1 MQHSSTGRGDD
12 VTIAELEARSGMT
25 RANIRFYE
33 SEGFLSPA
41 RRENGY
47 RDYSEADL
55 KLLLRLKLL
64 RALDLPLSEILRL
77 QRGELGLA
85 AAMERH
91 AGQLALER
99 RELSSSEAVCRDIML
114 SGENFES
121 LDVQRWLGELETG
134 AVPPEEDAE
143 PKLICPWRR
152 YFARTL
158 DYLLCEQL
166 LLTPIMLIARPN
178 VDLSGVGVSVA
189 LTVGAIALMLLL
201 EPLCLHYFG
210 TTPGKRLLGLYVERP
225 DGGRLS
231 FGEAARRTF
240 DVLSSGLGFY
250 VPILSQVLLILSWQ
264 KHREGRSLSWEAGSE
279 LRLRRK
285 HQGLLIAVYAAA
297 VCLVLF
303 LGFINEQLSQMPKNR
318 GDISAAEFC
327 ENYNG
332 LAHMDG
338 YLRSYISL
346 TPEGWERSSENSTR
360 LELMGYEAEY
370 SLYET
375 EGVLEK
381 LELRIE
387 SIPGRV
393 SLNFP
398 TQELELALRGSV
410 WGREGSGVLDFYERS
425 MQLVDIE
432 RLAAYGGLYAEDFRL
447 ELPSAAVTCELNGW
461 LGSEL
466 ELLMTIELL

>member
-1 MQHSSTGRGDD
+1 M
-12 VTIAELEARSGMT
+12 TIAELEARSGMT

-55 KLLLRLKLL
+55 ELLLRLKLL
-64 RALDLPLSEILRL
+64 RALDLPLSEILSL

-91 AGQLALER
+91 ASRLALER
-99 RELSSSEAVCRDIML
+99 RGLSNSEAVCRDIML
-114 SGENFES
+114 SGENFKS

-285 HQGLLIAVYAAA
+285 HLRLLTAAYVLLA
-297 VCLVLF
+297 CLAAF
-303 LGFINEQLSQMPKNR
+303 AGFVNKQLSQMPKNR

-338 YLRSYISL
+338 YLYSNVSL
-346 TPEGWERSSENSTR
+346 TPEGWERSNENSTR

-398 TQELELALRGSV
+398 TQELELALRSSI

-432 RLAAYGGLYAEDFRL
+432 RLAAYGGLYAENFRL
-447 ELPSAAVTCELNGW
+447 ELPSAAVTCELNGG

>member
-1 MQHSSTGRGDD
+1 MT
-12 VTIAELEARSGMT
+12 VTIAELEARSGMA

-55 KLLLRLKLL
+55 EQLLRLKLL
-64 RALDLPLSEILRL
+64 RALDLPLSEIRRL

-91 AGQLALER
+91 AGRLALER
-99 RELSSSEAVCRDIML
+99 RGLSSSEAVCRDIML

-134 AVPPEEDAE
+134 AVLPEEDTE

-166 LLTPIMLIARPN
+166 LLTPIMLIAMPN
-178 VDLSGVGVSVA
+178 VALSGFGISVA

-225 DGGRLS
+225 DGGRLG
-231 FGEAARRTF
+231 FGEAVRRTF
-240 DVLSSGLGFY
+240 DVLSCGLGFY
-250 VPILSQVLLILSWQ
+250 VPILSQVLLIRSWL
-264 KHREGRSLSWEAGSE
+264 KHREGRPLSWEAGSE

-285 HQGLLIAVYAAA
+285 HQGLLIAAYAAA

-303 LGFINEQLSQMPKNR
+303 LGFINEQLSQMTKNR
-318 GDISAAEFC
+318 GYISAAEFC

-346 TPEGWERSSENSTR
+346 TPEGWERSSENPTR
-360 LELMGYEAEY
+360 LEIMGYEAEY
-370 SLYET
+370 SFYET

-387 SIPGRV
+387 NIPGRV
-393 SLNFP
+393 SLSFP
-398 TQELELALRGSV
+398 TQELELALMSSV
-410 WGREGSGVLDFYERS
+410 WGREGSGVLDFYERR
-425 MQLVDIE
+425 MQLIDIQQMVN
-432 RLAAYGGLYAEDFRL
+432 YGGSGPEDFRL
-447 ELPSAAVTCELNGW
+447 ELPSAAVTCELNGG
-461 LGSEL
+461 LGSTL
-466 ELLMTIELL
+466 ELLMTIELV

>member
-1 MQHSSTGRGDD
+1 M
-12 VTIAELEARSGMT
+12 TIAELEARSGMT

-55 KLLLRLKLL
+55 ELLLRLKLL

-91 AGQLALER
+91 ASRLALER
-99 RELSSSEAVCRDIML
+99 RGLSNSEAVCRDIML
-114 SGENFES
+114 SGENFKS

-152 YFARTL
+152 YLARTL

-178 VDLSGVGVSVA
+178 VALSGVGVSVA

-250 VPILSQVLLILSWQ
+250 VPILSQVLLILSWL
-264 KHREGRSLSWEAGSE
+264 KHREGRPLSWEADSE

-285 HQGLLIAVYAAA
+285 HQGLLIAVYATA

-332 LAHMDG
+332 FAHMDG
-338 YLRSYISL
+338 YLYSNVSL

-360 LELMGYEAEY
+360 LETMGYEAEY
-370 SLYET
+370 SFYET

-393 SLNFP
+393 SLSFP
-398 TQELELALRGSV
+398 TEELELALRSSV

-432 RLAAYGGLYAEDFRL
+432 RLTAYGGLSAEDFRL
-447 ELPSAAVTCELNGW
+447 ELPSAAVTCELNGG

>member
-1 MQHSSTGRGDD
+1 M
-12 VTIAELEARSGMT
+12 TIAELEARSGMT

-55 KLLLRLKLL
+55 ELLLRLKLL

-99 RELSSSEAVCRDIML
+99 RGLGSSEAVCRDIML

-250 VPILSQVLLILSWQ
+250 VPILSQVLLILSWL
-264 KHREGRSLSWEAGSE
+264 KHREGRPLSWEAGSE

-285 HQGLLIAVYAAA
+285 HLRLLTAAYILLA
-297 VCLVLF
+297 CLAAF
-303 LGFINEQLSQMPKNR
+303 AGFVNEQLSQMPKNR

-338 YLRSYISL
+338 YLYSNVSL

-398 TQELELALRGSV
+398 TEELELALRSSV

-447 ELPSAAVTCELNGW
+447 ELPSAAVTCELNGG

>member
-1 MQHSSTGRGDD
+1 M
-12 VTIAELEARSGMT
+12 TIAELEARSGMT

-55 KLLLRLKLL
+55 ELLLRLKLL

-91 AGQLALER
+91 ADRLDLER

-178 VDLSGVGVSVA
+178 VDLSGVGVSVT

-250 VPILSQVLLILSWQ
+250 VPILSQVLLILSWL
-264 KHREGRSLSWEAGSE
+264 KHREGRPLSWEAGSE

-285 HQGLLIAVYAAA
+285 HLRLLTAAYILLA
-297 VCLVLF
+297 CLAAF
-303 LGFINEQLSQMPKNR
+303 AGFVNEQLSQMPKNR

-332 LAHMDG
+332 LAHKDG

-432 RLAAYGGLYAEDFRL
+432 RLAAYGGLYAENFRL

>member
-1 MQHSSTGRGDD
+1 MT
-12 VTIAELEARSGMT
+12 VTIAELEARSGMA

-55 KLLLRLKLL
+55 EQLLRLKLL
-64 RALDLPLSEILRL
+64 RALDLPLSEIRRL

-91 AGQLALER
+91 AGRLALER
-99 RELSSSEAVCRDIML
+99 RGLSSSEAVCRDIML

-134 AVPPEEDAE
+134 AVLPEEDTE

-166 LLTPIMLIARPN
+166 LLTPIMLIAMPN
-178 VDLSGVGVSVA
+178 VALSGFGISVA

-225 DGGRLS
+225 DGGRLG
-231 FGEAARRTF
+231 FGEAVRRTF
-240 DVLSSGLGFY
+240 DVLSCGLGFY
-250 VPILSQVLLILSWQ
+250 VPILSQVLLIRSWL
-264 KHREGRSLSWEAGSE
+264 KHREGRPLSWEAGSE

-285 HQGLLIAVYAAA
+285 HQGLLIAAYAAA

-318 GDISAAEFC
+318 GYISAAEFC

-346 TPEGWERSSENSTR
+346 TPEGWERSSENPTR
-360 LELMGYEAEY
+360 LEIMGYEAEY
-370 SLYET
+370 SFYET

-387 SIPGRV
+387 SIPGRM
-393 SLNFP
+393 SLSFP
-398 TQELELALRGSV
+398 TEELELALMSSV
-410 WGREGSGVLDFYERS
+410 WGRKGSGVLDFYERR
-425 MQLVDIE
+425 MQLIDIQQMVN
-432 RLAAYGGLYAEDFRL
+432 YGGSGPEDFRL
-447 ELPSAAVTCELNGW
+447 ELPSAAVTCELNGG
-461 LGSEL
+461 LGSTL
-466 ELLMTIELL
+466 ELLMTIELV

>member
-1 MQHSSTGRGDD
+1 M
-12 VTIAELEARSGMT
+12 TIAELEARSGMT

-55 KLLLRLKLL
+55 ELLLRLKLL

-85 AAMERH
+85 AAMERD
-91 AGQLALER
+91 ADRLDRER
-99 RELSSSEAVCRDIML
+99 RGLSSSEAVCRDIML

-178 VDLSGVGVSVA
+178 VDLSGVGVSVT

-250 VPILSQVLLILSWQ
+250 VPILSQVLLILSWL
-264 KHREGRSLSWEAGSE
+264 KHREGRPLSWEEGSE

-285 HQGLLIAVYAAA
+285 HQGFLIAVYAAA

-398 TQELELALRGSV
+398 TQELELALRSSV

-432 RLAAYGGLYAEDFRL
+432 RLAAYGGLYAENFRL
-447 ELPSAAVTCELNGW
+447 ELPSAAVTCELNGG

>member
-1 MQHSSTGRGDD
+1 MT

-55 KLLLRLKLL
+55 EQLLRLKLL
-64 RALDLPLSEILRL
+64 RALDLPLSEIREL

-91 AGQLALER
+91 AGRLALER
-99 RELSSSEAVCRDIML
+99 RGLVSSEAVCRDIML
-114 SGENFES
+114 SGEDFES

-134 AVPPEEDAE
+134 AVLPEEDAE

-166 LLTPIMLIARPN
+166 LLTPIMLIFRPN
-178 VDLSGVGVSVA
+178 VELSGIGVSVA

-210 TTPGKRLLGLYVERP
+210 TTPGKALLGLYVERP

-231 FGEAARRTF
+231 LGEAARRTF
-240 DVLSSGLGFY
+240 DVLTYGLGFH
-250 VPILSQVLLILSWQ
+250 VPILSLVLLIRSWLR
-264 KHREGRSLSWEAGSE
+264 HRDGRPLRWEEGSE

-285 HQGLLIAVYAAA
+285 HLRLLTAAYILLAGLAVFAG
-297 VCLVLF
+297 LV
-303 LGFINEQLSQMPKNR
+303 NEELSQMPKNR

-332 LAHMDG
+332 LAHMDS

-346 TPEGWERSSENSTR
+346 TPEGWERSSENPTR
-360 LELMGYEAEY
+360 LEIMGYEAEY
-370 SLYET
+370 SFYET
-375 EGVLEK
+375 EGVLQK

-387 SIPGRV
+387 SSPGRV
-393 SLNFP
+393 SLSFP
-398 TQELELALRGSV
+398 THELELVLMSSV
-410 WGREGSGVLDFYERS
+410 WGREGSGVLDFYERR
-425 MQLVDIE
+425 MQLIDIQQMVN
-432 RLAAYGGLYAEDFRL
+432 YGGSGPEDFRL
-447 ELPSAAVTCELNGW
+447 KLPSAAVTCELNGG
-461 LGSEL
+461 LGSAL
-466 ELLMTIELL
+466 ELLMTIELA

>member
-1 MQHSSTGRGDD
+1 M
-12 VTIAELEARSGMT
+12 TIAELEARSGMT

-33 SEGFLSPA
+33 SEGFISPA

-55 KLLLRLKLL
+55 ELLLRLKLL
-64 RALDLPLSEILRL
+64 RALDLPLSEIRRL

-91 AGQLALER
+91 AGRLALER
-99 RELSSSEAVCRDIML
+99 RGISSSEAVCRDIML

-134 AVPPEEDAE
+134 AVLPEEDAE

-178 VDLSGVGVSVA
+178 VDLSGVGVSVL

-240 DVLSSGLGFY
+240 DVLSCG
-250 VPILSQVLLILSWQ
+250 
-264 KHREGRSLSWEAGSE
+264 
-279 LRLRRK
+279 
-285 HQGLLIAVYAAA
+285 
-297 VCLVLF
+297 
-303 LGFINEQLSQMPKNR
+303 
-318 GDISAAEFC
+318 
-327 ENYNG
+327 
-332 LAHMDG
+332 
-338 YLRSYISL
+338 
-346 TPEGWERSSENSTR
+346 
-360 LELMGYEAEY
+360 
-370 SLYET
+370 
-375 EGVLEK
+375 
-381 LELRIE
+381 
-387 SIPGRV
+387 
-393 SLNFP
+393 
-398 TQELELALRGSV
+398 
-410 WGREGSGVLDFYERS
+410 
-425 MQLVDIE
+425 
-432 RLAAYGGLYAEDFRL
+432 
-447 ELPSAAVTCELNGW
+447 

>member
-1 MQHSSTGRGDD
+1 M
-12 VTIAELEARSGMT
+12 TIAELEARSGMS

-33 SEGFLSPA
+33 AEGFIRPE

-47 RDYSEADL
+47 RDYSEAEL
-55 KLLLRLKLL
+55 ELLLRLKLL
-64 RALDLPLSEILRL
+64 RALGLPLSEIREL
-77 QRGELGLA
+77 QRGELGLSA
-85 AAMERH
+85 
-91 AGQLALER
+91 ALER
-99 RELSSSEAVCRDIML
+99 HMGRLAQERRRLQGAGTVCRDIFR
-114 SGENFES
+114 SGESFES
-121 LDVQRWLGELETG
+121 LDTDRWLGELQAG
-134 AVPPEEDAE
+134 MGLPDEDAE
-143 PKLICPWRR
+143 PKLVCPWRR

-158 DYLLCEQL
+158 DFVLCEQL
-166 LLTPIMLIARPN
+166 LLTPIMLVFRPN
-178 VDLSGVGVSVA
+178 VDLSGFGVSVA
-189 LTVGAIALMLLL
+189 LVAGAILLMLLL
-201 EPLCLHYFG
+201 EPLCLRLFG

-231 FGEAARRTF
+231 LGEAARRTF
-240 DVLSSGLGFY
+240 DVLTYGLGFH
-250 VPILSQVLLILSWQ
+250 VPILSQVLLIRSWLR
-264 KHREGRSLSWEAGSE
+264 HREGRPLAWEAGSE
-279 LRLRRK
+279 LRLDKKRL
-285 HQGLLIAVYAAA
+285 GLLTAGYILLACLAVFT
-297 VCLVLF
+297 VFV
-303 LGFINEQLSQMPKNR
+303 NQQLSQMPKNR

-338 YLRSYISL
+338 YLYSNVSL
-346 TPEGWERSSENSTR
+346 TPEGWERSSENPTR

-375 EGVLEK
+375 AGVLEK

-398 TQELELALRGSV
+398 TQELELALRSSV
-410 WGREGSGVLDFYERS
+410 WGREGSGALDFYERS

-432 RLAAYGGLYAEDFRL
+432 RLVVYGGLYAEDFRL
-447 ELPSAAVTCELNGW
+447 ELPSAAVTCELNGG

>member
-1 MQHSSTGRGDD
+1 M
-12 VTIAELEARSGMT
+12 TIAELEARSGMT

-55 KLLLRLKLL
+55 ELLLRLKLL

-91 AGQLALER
+91 AGRLALER
-99 RELSSSEAVCRDIML
+99 RGLSNSEAVCRDIML

-152 YFARTL
+152 YLARTL

-178 VDLSGVGVSVA
+178 VALSGVGVSVA

-250 VPILSQVLLILSWQ
+250 VPILSQVLLILSWL
-264 KHREGRSLSWEAGSE
+264 KHREGRPLSWEEGSE

-285 HQGLLIAVYAAA
+285 HQGFLIAVYAAA

-338 YLRSYISL
+338 YLYSNVSL

-393 SLNFP
+393 SLSFP
-398 TQELELALRGSV
+398 TEELELALRGSV

-447 ELPSAAVTCELNGW
+447 ELPSAAVTCELNGG

>member
-1 MQHSSTGRGDD
+1 M
-12 VTIAELEARSGMT
+12 TIAELEARSGMT